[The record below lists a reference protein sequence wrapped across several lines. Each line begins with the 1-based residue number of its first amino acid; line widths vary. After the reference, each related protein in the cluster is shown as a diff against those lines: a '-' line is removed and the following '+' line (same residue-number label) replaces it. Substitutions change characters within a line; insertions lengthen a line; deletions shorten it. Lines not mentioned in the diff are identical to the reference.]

1 MPLSK
6 LDMLNYAIENG
17 ILDLEAVQKKI
28 EMNER
33 KEYLNRHK
41 GKRWEKDGTFYTY
54 VPCEVS
60 ARGLKLLKRKSEK
73 DLDDAIIAYYKS
85 VETEPYI
92 PTVYREWV
100 TQKLEYSEIERQ
112 TADRYEIDFNKF
124 LKDSELAKVK
134 FPQITEDML
143 ERFIKKTISENEL
156 TSKSWANLRVLIN
169 GIFKYAKKKG
179 YTKISITHFMGDLDL
194 SKKSFRRVIV
204 NPAAKVFTDLEEA
217 RIMNVLKNEKFTLLV
232 AGVVI
237 GFQTGLRS
245 GELSALKWSDIH
257 DDYISVTKTEI
268 RYKGGDGKYIF
279 DVRDF
284 PKSDA
289 GVRDLVILKETS
301 DVFKKARKLNPF
313 GEYVFMKDGERIKG
327 KRFTDKLYRT
337 CEKANISKRSM
348 HKARMTYGTQLID
361 ARVPDS
367 VVQEQMGH
375 VDISTTKKYYYFN
388 NRDKK
393 ETQDLLRDALYK
405 EKVTQVT
412 LCNA

>member
-6 LDMLNYAIENG
+6 LDMLNYAVENG
-17 ILDLEAVQKKI
+17 ILDLEAVQKTI
-28 EMNER
+28 ELNER
-33 KEYLNRHK
+33 KEYLKRHK
-41 GKRWEKDGTFYTY
+41 GKIWETNGIFYTY
-54 VPCEVS
+54 VPCEGNE
-60 ARGLKLLKRKSEK
+60 RGLKLLKRKSEK
-73 DLDDAIIAYYKS
+73 SLDDAIVAYYKA

-100 TQKLEYSEIERQ
+100 AKKLEYSEIERQ
-112 TADRYEIDFNKF
+112 TADRYEVDYNKF
-124 LKDSELAKVK
+124 LKNSDLAKVK

-143 ERFIKKTISENEL
+143 ESFIKKTISENEL
-156 TSKSWANLRVLIN
+156 TAKAWANLRVLIN

-194 SKKSFRRVIV
+194 SKKSFRKVIV
-204 NPAAKVFTDLEEA
+204 NPSAKVFTDSEEA
-217 RIMNVLKNEKFTLLV
+217 RIMNVLKNEEFTLLV
-232 AGVVI
+232 AGVMI

-268 RYKGGDGKYIF
+268 RYKGEDGKYVF
-279 DVRDF
+279 EVRDF

-301 DVFKKARKLNPF
+301 AIFRQARKLNPF
-313 GEYVFMKDGERIKG
+313 GEYVFMKNGDRIKG
-327 KRFTDKLYRT
+327 KMFTNKLYRT
-337 CEKANISKRSM
+337 CDKADISKRSM

-361 ARVPDS
+361 ARIPDS
-367 VVQEQMGH
+367 VVKEQMGH

-388 NRDKK
+388 NRDKR
-393 ETQDLLRDALYK
+393 ETQDLLKNALYR

-412 LCNA
+412 LQEA